1 MPSLS
6 SISSSV
12 TDSRRN
18 LSFGSSLASSLGNG
32 KVPSMSWGAVESPVS
47 IQENIALAALNNNSP
62 NQVKDPFWGYPQIE
76 LGVCS

>member
-1 MPSLS
+1 
-6 SISSSV
+6 
-12 TDSRRN
+12 
-18 LSFGSSLASSLGNG
+18 
-32 KVPSMSWGAVESPVS
+32 MSWGAVESPVS